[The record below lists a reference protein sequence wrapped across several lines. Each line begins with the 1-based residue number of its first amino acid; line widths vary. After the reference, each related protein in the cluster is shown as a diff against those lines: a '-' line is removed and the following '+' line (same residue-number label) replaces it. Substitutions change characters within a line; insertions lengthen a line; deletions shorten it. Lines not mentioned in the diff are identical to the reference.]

1 MRHELIRSV
10 RFTMITM
17 LLCGGIYHVLV
28 WGVGRL
34 VFPAQAEGSLLR
46 DDSGRVVG
54 SRLIAQGFTRP
65 EYFHPRPSAVDYN
78 AASTG
83 GSNVGPSN
91 LDHLAAVRAR
101 LAAVRASEHV
111 AIERVPSELVTTSG
125 AGLDPHLPTKAVEL
139 QAPRVAAV
147 RDVPLADVQA
157 LIRQHTEPPTFGLLG
172 PARVNVLVLNLAL
185 DERFPGRN

>member
-17 LLCGGIYHVLV
+17 LLCGGIYHVVV
-28 WGVGRL
+28 WGVGHL

-46 DDSGRVVG
+46 DDGGRVVG
-54 SRLIAQGFTRP
+54 SRLIAQGFARP

-83 GSNVGPSN
+83 GSNSGPSN
-91 LDHLAAVRAR
+91 QDHLVAVRAR
-101 LAAVRASEHV
+101 LTAVRDSEHV
-111 AIERVPSELVTTSG
+111 TVGQVPSELVTTSG
-125 AGLDPHLPTKAVEL
+125 AGLDPHLPKGAVDL
-139 QAPRVAAV
+139 QAPRIAAA
-147 RDVPLADVQA
+147 RDVPVAEVEA
-157 LIRQHTEPPTFGLLG
+157 LIRQHTERPTFGLLG